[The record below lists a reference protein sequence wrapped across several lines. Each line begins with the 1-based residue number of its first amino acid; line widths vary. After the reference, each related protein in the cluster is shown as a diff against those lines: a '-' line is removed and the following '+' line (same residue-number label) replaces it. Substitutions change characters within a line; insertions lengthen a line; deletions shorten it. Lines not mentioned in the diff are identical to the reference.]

1 MKWAKE
7 GRLRIPDFQR
17 PLQWTAQDKRHL
29 LDSMERGYPVGTL
42 LLWKRSATTELEG
55 RPLPGAE
62 QTPSQGDVYLI
73 VDGQQRVSALWEAL
87 GGTPNPREPQMLFDF
102 ESERFQLRP
111 LTARGQA
118 RVLPLGNKDVPPL
131 PLSAALDATNLS
143 EWMPAGLDR
152 LLRWIVVTP
161 DMHRV
166 LVGEMGLL
174 TDAQFNASIAIAQ
187 AAPGPNVLFVAV
199 MGYQAAGLAGAAATM
214 AGIMLP
220 STTLALAAARWS
232 HARRDWRAVRA
243 FKAGMAPLVIALM
256 FATGWILTAQ
266 TPGWRHVLLTI
277 AAALLAWRTRIHLLW
292 MIGAGAVIGGMGWL

>member
-1 MKWAKE
+1 MIASFLS
-7 GRLRIPDFQR
+7 GDLMALFGHF
-17 PLQWTAQDKRHL
+17 LVLSL
-29 LDSMERGYPVGTL
+29 LAIG
-42 LLWKRSATTELEG
+42 
-55 RPLPGAE
+55 GAI
-62 QTPSQGDVYLI
+62 TV
-73 VDGQQRVSALWEAL
+73 A
-87 GGTPNPREPQMLFDF
+87 
-102 ESERFQLRP
+102 
-111 LTARGQA
+111 
-118 RVLPLGNKDVPPL
+118 
-131 PLSAALDATNLS
+131 
-143 EWMPAGLDR
+143 
-152 LLRWIVVTP
+152 P

-174 TDAQFNASIAIAQ
+174 TDAQFSSSIAIAQ

-266 TPGWRHVLLTI
+266 TPGWRHVMLTV

-292 MIGAGAVIGGMGWL
+292 MIGAGAVLGGMGWI